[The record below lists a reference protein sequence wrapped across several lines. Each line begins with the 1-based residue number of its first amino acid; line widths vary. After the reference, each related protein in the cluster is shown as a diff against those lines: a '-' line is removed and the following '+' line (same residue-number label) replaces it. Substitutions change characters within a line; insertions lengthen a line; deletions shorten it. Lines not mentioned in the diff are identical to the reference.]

1 MLLLGNPEGTLDILH
16 TAERLA
22 QELNDQRGLAQV
34 YGDLG
39 NYYTFKG
46 NPELGIEYSEKSF
59 DQMEKIGDISS
70 MSLIATQVCA
80 ANLLAGNFLKVVD
93 IVRRVLPLLEE
104 QHVEKSLSA
113 GRITKYSLLC
123 GQCGGLAMGA
133 LGMFEEGKHV
143 LTKGLNISY
152 QADARWAMG
161 WVEHLYSV
169 LFYYEGDANE
179 TIAHAEKAIRFFE
192 ETGNNFFAG
201 NAWSVL
207 GVGYYLRG
215 NYTTAIQHIEKGIR
229 IQKEEGVPTML
240 PYSYAF
246 LASGYSAIGDLEH
259 ARRSAEEGLKVSQD
273 VKTKAFEGCLW
284 IQLGSIMGKAES
296 SQVDEAQRIIQ
307 KGISILEERKARAL
321 YAQGYLVLGELFA
334 DAGRREEALENLK
347 KAESLYQEMGVTPK
361 SHWLKRT
368 QEGLAKLEATH

>member
-1 MLLLGNPEGTLDILH
+1 
-16 TAERLA
+16 
-22 QELNDQRGLAQV
+22 
-34 YGDLG
+34 
-39 NYYTFKG
+39 
-46 NPELGIEYSEKSF
+46 
-59 DQMEKIGDISS
+59 
-70 MSLIATQVCA
+70 
-80 ANLLAGNFLKVVD
+80 
-93 IVRRVLPLLEE
+93 
-104 QHVEKSLSA
+104 
-113 GRITKYSLLC
+113 
-123 GQCGGLAMGA
+123 
-133 LGMFEEGKHV
+133 
-143 LTKGLNISY
+143 
-152 QADARWAMG
+152 MG

-179 TIAHAEKAIRFFE
+179 TIAHAEKAIRLFE

-296 SQVDEAQRIIQ
+296 AQVDEAQRIIQ
-307 KGISILEERKARAL
+307 KGISILEEREARAL
-321 YAQGYLVLGELFA
+321 YAQGYLFLGELFA

-347 KAESLYQEMGVTPK
+347 KAESLYQEMGVTPM

-368 QEGLAKLEATH
+368 QEALAKLEATH